1 MTPMEDKVLR
11 RFDTL
16 KTAAAVKSTNLEF
29 RLSPTITALQP
40 SVGFE
45 SDQTLITESLLETLS
60 TDFAHALKSLS
71 LTLADLKRLSA
82 LGSLPISLTST
93 PKGPVLSIRFR
104 GCDATTVT
112 LLCEELGVCN
122 GIVRED
128 AEWDDS
134 REVEMAL
141 LFPFAPTTAEEDSV
155 ASFFDQKVERTL
167 TARSPLEW
175 QGMMTPSTDM
185 HTPSS
190 TVSYDHIAHSRQLP
204 AGISSPSGYESM
216 HYSDYGED
224 YDPYIGSEARQP
236 AYSGRGEDLDGLEGI
251 YRFLRECEDARR
263 R

>member
-1 MTPMEDKVLR
+1 MEDKVLR

-40 SVGFE
+40 SAGFE